1 MTNNVAHIRRG
12 APIAQRAS
20 GFVWEMLAWIRA
32 GPSGRHRV
40 ATPSRR
46 ARRTHQR
53 AVGRCGGDYACKRQS
68 AARTVAHEPATG
80 VVSSPCGAGRFDNDF
95 QDGSHVSNFGGD
107 HLDETARVTDTSA
120 DQAVRVASRPIP
132 RGVAIDCGVWP
143 FSQGHWNWQRCL
155 TSVCGTF
162 ERRSSRRDG
171 VTIAQRFIAGKQEPA
186 QNHSP
191 IGTAET
197 CRRFR
202 SSLRDLVLRVSP
214 VPALKCRAILKC
226 PYGTASR
233 LGSGKSVP
241 QSMVTPERFSIRGR
255 L

>member
-1 MTNNVAHIRRG
+1 MFRTD
-12 APIAQRAS
+12 
-20 GFVWEMLAWIRA
+20 A
-32 GPSGRHRV
+32 GL
-40 ATPSRR
+40 T
-46 ARRTHQR
+46 
-53 AVGRCGGDYACKRQS
+53 
-68 AARTVAHEPATG
+68 
-80 VVSSPCGAGRFDNDF
+80 
-95 QDGSHVSNFGGD
+95 
-107 HLDETARVTDTSA
+107 
-120 DQAVRVASRPIP
+120 
-132 RGVAIDCGVWP
+132 GVAIDCGVWP

-241 QSMVTPERFSIRGR
+241 QSMVTPRSDLPPFHVPAVVRVISSVFKIGSSFFAEGVKATEEGA
-255 L
+255 